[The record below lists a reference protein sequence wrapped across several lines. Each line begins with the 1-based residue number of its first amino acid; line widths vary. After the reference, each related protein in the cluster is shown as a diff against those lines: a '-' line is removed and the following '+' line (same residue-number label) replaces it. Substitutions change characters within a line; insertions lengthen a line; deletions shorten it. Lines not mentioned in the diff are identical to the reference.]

1 MTMEKKILIL
11 GGSPCSGKSTL
22 AEMIAANQGAYY
34 FKVDDFLS
42 EFIDRAAKEGKETCA
57 HYQGLSPEE
66 LWMKDPV
73 LHCQDEFKI
82 YEEIAPY
89 VFEKLNHVEAD
100 FIVTE
105 GAAYTPQVM
114 KQMGFMHYVTIIPT
128 PEFQIEHYR
137 QREWVP
143 YVLAGC
149 SDPKAAFDN
158 WMQRDILFAQQVK
171 KECAED
177 GIACFENDG
186 SMTILELYDQVISV
200 LM

>member
-1 MTMEKKILIL
+1 MDKTILII

-22 AEMIAANQGAYY
+22 AEMISKNQGAFY

-42 EFIDRAAKEGKETCA
+42 EFIGQAAQDGKETCA
-57 HYQGLSPEE
+57 RYQGLSPEE
-66 LWMKDPV
+66 MWMQDPV
-73 LHCQDEFKI
+73 LHCRDEFKI
-82 YEEIAPY
+82 YEEISPY
-89 VFEKLNHVEAD
+89 VFDKLSQVDAE

-114 KQMGFMHYVTIIPT
+114 QRHGFQHYVVIVPT

-149 SDPKAAFDN
+149 SDPKAAFNN

-171 KECAED
+171 EECRAN
-177 GIACFENDG
+177 GITCFENDG
-186 SMTILELYDQVISV
+186 SITVEELYDLVISA
-200 LM
+200 LL